1 MRYPLR
7 HGGKSDHRNL
17 HRGDVF
23 EETDAHGVGCSHR
36 IRRNGRSVVRHH
48 TKDKGDLGV
57 AKAHAD
63 LVTKGFYV
71 LFPTTERAPFDLV
84 AYADGTF
91 HRVQVKY
98 RSGRGGAIHLNL
110 RSTWSDRHGVH
121 STSIDKAAVDAIC
134 IYCPETD
141 ECYYIR
147 PTDQALPSIFGS
159 RRPGT
164 VSRNESCRPHHSV
177 TCRTDSRIL
186 QTTSAPRREAA
197 MNSDAAAG

>member
-1 MRYPLR
+1 M
-7 HGGKSDHRNL
+7 
-17 HRGDVF
+17 
-23 EETDAHGVGCSHR
+23 
-36 IRRNGRSVVRHH
+36 VRHH

-71 LFPTTERAPFDLV
+71 LFPTTEHAPFDLV
-84 AYADGTF
+84 AYADGAF

-98 RSGRGGAIHLNL
+98 RSARGGAIHLNL

-121 STSIDKAAVDAIC
+121 STPIDKSSVDAIC

-147 PTDQALPSIFGS
+147 PMDHGA
-159 RRPGT
+159 
-164 VSRNESCRPHHSV
+164 SV
-177 TCRTDSRIL
+177 NLRITPTKNGQQKRIL
-186 QTTSAPRREAA
+186 HAAAFRDFPDKQQSPTGDFRTSA
-197 MNSDAAAG
+197 